1 MVFLEKSQ
9 IWADLLKS
17 LLGLIGSV
25 HFIKYLSLEN
35 VKLNALLAFAFS

>member
-9 IWADLLKS
+9 IWADLLQN
-17 LLGLIGSV
+17 LLGFIGSV

-35 VKLNALLAFAFS
+35 VELNAFLALALS